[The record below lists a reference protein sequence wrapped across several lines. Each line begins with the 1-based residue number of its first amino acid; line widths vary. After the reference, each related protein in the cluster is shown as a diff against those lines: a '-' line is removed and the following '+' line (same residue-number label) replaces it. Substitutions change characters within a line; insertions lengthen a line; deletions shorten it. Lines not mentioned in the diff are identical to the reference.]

1 MGLQVECVPD
11 AEVEHLA
18 RVGGPLSIA
27 AQVLRQLQSARALD
41 KQHFVF
47 RVGDYWVIGP
57 MLDARAEMAL
67 IELAEADEEDEE
79 EQD

>member
-1 MGLQVECVPD
+1 MELQVERVPD

-18 RVGGPLSIA
+18 REGGPLSLA
-27 AQVLRQLQSARALD
+27 AQILRQLWSARALD

-57 MLDARAEMAL
+57 MLDARGEAAL
-67 IELAEADEEDEE
+67 IDFLEEDEE
-79 EQD
+79 